1 MYQNLVINARIL
13 QKHKTLIKYNAEWI
27 KLTGKPHQKSCKK
40 FPVKSYSFCG
50 LLEKKKKKNLTM
62 AFI

>member
-1 MYQNLVINARIL
+1 MD
-13 QKHKTLIKYNAEWI
+13 KTDRKAN
-27 KLTGKPHQKSCKK
+27 KKSCKK